1 MIIKQVNAR
10 EGYVWLRQGFWLFKQ
25 NPFTF
30 LMLVFLYI
38 FLVQLSMF
46 IPVLGIIIMMGLTP
60 AISVGMMTACQKI
73 IRKERVTPGVF
84 LTAFKDFGAE
94 VRGNILK
101 LGLIYT
107 SLIFLLSFI
116 ATQFVDFEK
125 LIPLV
130 IEQKISSKVI
140 VKELYFA
147 IVIGALLYI
156 PIAMLTWFSP
166 LLICWKG
173 MPTVKAIFG
182 SWMACWMN
190 RGAFF
195 VFISMWAAILIA
207 APLFLE
213 AIMNT
218 LGLEN
223 FASFV
228 ITPFQM
234 GAITVMYC
242 SFFATWKGCFSDS

>member
-1 MIIKQVNAR
+1 MHIKEVNAK

-30 LMLVFLYI
+30 LMLVFFYI
-38 FLVQLSMF
+38 FAVQLSLF
-46 IPVLGIIIMMGLTP
+46 IPVLGILVMMALTP
-60 AISVGMMTACQKI
+60 ALSVGMMTACQKV

-84 LTAFKDFGAE
+84 LAAFKDFGNEA
-94 VRGNILK
+94 RNNILK
-101 LGLIYT
+101 LGLIYMG
-107 SLIFLLSFI
+107 LIFLLSLI

-130 IEQKISSKVI
+130 LEQKLSSRVL
-140 VKELYFA
+140 VQELYFA
-147 IVIGALLYI
+147 ILIGAFLYL

-166 LLICWKG
+166 LLVCWKG
-173 MPTVKAIFG
+173 MSTRKALFG

-195 VFISMWAAILIA
+195 VFVALWAILLIA
-207 APLFLE
+207 VPLFLE
-213 AIMNT
+213 AILSM

-242 SFFATWKGCFSDS
+242 SFFATWKGCFSEI

>member
-46 IPVLGIIIMMGLTP
+46 IPILGIIIMMGLTP

-73 IRKERVTPGVF
+73 IRKERVTLGVF
-84 LTAFKDFGAE
+84 LTAFKDFGPE
-94 VRGNILK
+94 VRGNVLK

-107 SLIFLLSFI
+107 SLIFLLSLI

-130 IEQKISSKVI
+130 LEQKISSKLI

-147 IVIGALLYI
+147 LVIGALLYI
-156 PIAMLTWFSP
+156 PIAMVTWFSP

-173 MPTVKAIFG
+173 MPTMKAIFG

-195 VFISMWAAILIA
+195 VFISIWAVILIA

-213 AIMNT
+213 AIMDAI
-218 LGLEN
+218 GLEN